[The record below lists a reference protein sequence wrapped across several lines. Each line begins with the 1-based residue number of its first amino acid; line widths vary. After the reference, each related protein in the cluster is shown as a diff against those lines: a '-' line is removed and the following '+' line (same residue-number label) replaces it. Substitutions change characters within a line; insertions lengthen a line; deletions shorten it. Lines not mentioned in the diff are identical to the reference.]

1 MFPACF
7 GHPFFAGRA
16 CATVSQFLRNLPKRK
31 RQQYTA
37 GVTPE
42 QMIIVSANH
51 GVVDC
56 RPVISA
62 RPPANGEARTG
73 LRIRLLHITT
83 VADIGQDVCIVT
95 GKLNTRQVGRCEDTS
110 FVLSALHSH
119 AYTHVHELI
128 HTSVI
133 RTHSLTHSRARSLAR
148 THARTRMR
156 PSIHSQRGNGVKFYA
171 YVFKAESPFASRYI
185 VEQLVQACRYSFMMR
200 RMQRV
205 QEVQR
210 MEESAG
216 ARWEIPPPPPSLPP
230 ACYTLARACSLDCDS
245 STLVS
250 SCLKALAPPAALHS

>member
-7 GHPFFAGRA
+7 GRPFFAGRA

-42 QMIIVSANH
+42 QMIVVSANH

-62 RPPANGEARTG
+62 RPPANGEVRTG

-95 GKLNTRQVGRCEDTS
+95 GKLNTRQVGRSEDTS

-119 AYTHVHELI
+119 AHTYVHERI

-133 RTHSLTHSRARSLAR
+133 RTHSLSHTLTHTQTHTHTHTHTTHSHSLTR
-148 THARTRMR
+148 THARAHTHA
-156 PSIHSQRGNGVKFYA
+156 PIHSLAAR
-171 YVFKAESPFASRYI
+171 E
-185 VEQLVQACRYSFMMR
+185 R
-200 RMQRV
+200 RQVLRV
-205 QEVQR
+205 RFQGRVAVCVTVHR
-210 MEESAG
+210 
-216 ARWEIPPPPPSLPP
+216 
-230 ACYTLARACSLDCDS
+230 
-245 STLVS
+245 
-250 SCLKALAPPAALHS
+250 